1 MRLFIALLALALPLT
16 LAAQTAP
23 TSASSKSS
31 VKSAAKPTAKS
42 PAKRPALSKKAAKPV
57 AAPVDVAE
65 PGEIEPERMAVV
77 PMVLRGESS
86 CEFGHKVQVVEHPSL
101 PGRFLLEYR
110 GIKHVLTPQPTTTG
124 VVRLE
129 DKRSGMIWLQ
139 VPVKSMLMDSRR
151 GQRLADNCMHATQ
164 TAELTATQQT
174 PPEQSALQ

>member
-1 MRLFIALLALALPLT
+1 MRLLIALLALALPLT

-23 TSASSKSS
+23 TSTSSSS
-31 VKSAAKPTAKS
+31 KSAAKST
-42 PAKRPALSKKAAKPV
+42 AKRPAVSKKAAKPV
-57 AAPVDVAE
+57 AAPVEVAE
-65 PGEIEPERMAVV
+65 PGEIEPDRMAVV

-164 TAELTATQQT
+164 TAELTAAQQT

>member
-1 MRLFIALLALALPLT
+1 MRIAVSLLAPLLLLSFAAPLLAN
-16 LAAQTAP
+16 AQTP
-23 TSASSKSS
+23 SAKPAKA
-31 VKSAAKPTAKS
+31 VTKKVAAKKK
-42 PAKRPALSKKAAKPV
+42 PAKP
-57 AAPVDVAE
+57 AAPVEAPE
-65 PGEIEPERMAVV
+65 PSEIEPERMAVV

-86 CEFGHKVQVVEHPSL
+86 CEFGNKVQVVEHPSL

-129 DKRSGMIWLQ
+129 DKRTGMIWLQ
-139 VPVKSMLMDSRR
+139 VPIKSMLMDSRR

-164 TAELTATQQT
+164 MAELSASEQR

>member
-23 TSASSKSS
+23 TSASSKPGA
-31 VKSAAKPTAKS
+31 KSAAKST
-42 PAKRPALSKKAAKPV
+42 AKRPAVSKKAAKPV
-57 AAPVDVAE
+57 AAPVEVAE
-65 PGEIEPERMAVV
+65 PGEIEPDRMAVV

-164 TAELTATQQT
+164 TAELTAAQQT

>member
-1 MRLFIALLALALPLT
+1 MRLLISLLPLLFAAPLLANP
-16 LAAQTAP
+16 AP
-23 TSASSKSS
+23 A
-31 VKSAAKPTAKS
+31 PAKS
-42 PAKRPALSKKAAKPV
+42 PAKQAAKPAAKKPV
-57 AAPVDVAE
+57 ARKPAAVAPAPEVAE
-65 PGEIEPERMAVV
+65 PEQIGEELMAVV

-129 DKRSGMIWLQ
+129 DRRTGMIWLQ
-139 VPVKSMLMDSRR
+139 VPVKSMLMDGRR

-164 TAELTATQQT
+164 MAEVQANEQL
-174 PPEQSALQ
+174 PPALSALQ

>member
-1 MRLFIALLALALPLT
+1 MRPLIALLAFALPLT

-23 TSASSKSS
+23 TSSGPKPSA
-31 VKSAAKPTAKS
+31 KSAAKSTP
-42 PAKRPALSKKAAKPV
+42 KRPAVSKKAAKPV
-57 AAPVDVAE
+57 AEAEAVEVAE

-164 TAELTATQQT
+164 TAELTAAQQT

>member
-1 MRLFIALLALALPLT
+1 MRPLLALLALALPLT
-16 LAAQTAP
+16 LAAQP
-23 TSASSKSS
+23 QPSKASN
-31 VKSAAKPTAKS
+31 PTAT
-42 PAKRPALSKKAAKPV
+42 KRPAAKKPAKPV
-57 AAPVDVAE
+57 PPPVEVAE

-86 CEFGHKVQVVEHPSL
+86 CEFGHKVHVVEHPSL

-139 VPVKSMLMDSRR
+139 VPVKSMLMDGRR
-151 GQRLADNCMHATQ
+151 GQRLADNCMHAAQ
-164 TAELTATQQT
+164 TAEVAGSSTDPA
-174 PPEQSALQ
+174 AAVLQ